1 MFLRGWYCRTHTYY
15 SKPSR
20 RVGNFPWIQE
30 NRAFTF
36 PQKKRNFH
44 PPLLGEPNQLRF
56 VSRTRPQGCFLFIG
70 KYATIL
76 SHYRRFYSPLP
87 VGLFSAPILRTWPAS
102 ASLCSYLSV
111 PLLYHVASVLF
122 LLYTF
127 SYSFYFGC
135 KGEIQRNFESILFL
149 NGTFLFYLFIFLFYF
164 YISFQVYPIE
174 LYPPPLFFRRGRF
187 GREKNKG
194 EIRSQSQRQIE
205 RTPLRTEGQKQRP
218 QVVRNTQMAWVSQQW
233 AAVGPQLA
241 VFLHQPQSPTW
252 DECYPCCSRDN
263 TFRKPWLWYTARPS
277 LPRRPSTVSTYLGN
291 ILF

>member
-1 MFLRGWYCRTHTYY
+1 MFSHVVWRWLVFLRGWYCRTHTYY

-127 SYSFYFGC
+127 FSYSFYFGC
-135 KGEIQRNFESILFL
+135 KGEVQTNFESILFL
-149 NGTFLFYLFIFLFYF
+149 NGTFLFYLYIFLFYF

-174 LYPPPLFFRRGRF
+174 LYPPPLFFFRRRRF
-187 GREKNKG
+187 GREK
-194 EIRSQSQRQIE
+194 
-205 RTPLRTEGQKQRP
+205 KQGRDSKP
-218 QVVRNTQMAWVSQQW
+218 KPKTDRKNTSPNRGSEAASTGGSKHADGVGVAAVNSSG
-233 AAVGPQLA
+233 AAVG
-241 VFLHQPQSPTW
+241 
-252 DECYPCCSRDN
+252 C
-263 TFRKPWLWYTARPS
+263 
-277 LPRRPSTVSTYLGN
+277 LPPSTSISDVGWMLSL
-291 ILF
+291 LQPR